1 MACHPK
7 SVKRAHQLADSHP
20 IQPNAPV
27 SRPIPWLFVIGLLI
41 LYLGLVASQIYLGA
55 QASFAELKQNER
67 RRNTEEF
74 TEVRG
79 GKTKASVSSPELV
92 VMFAGDQACIQ
103 NLTSLYFFMSNLS
116 DPRYAEIAKLSNLE
130 DIGVYSCDDVHTFFT
145 SIKGM
150 PSIKSIYM
158 ESVTLDERLL
168 RTLSSFPN
176 LQKVQFEQ
184 LLSYDQ
190 IALLAKELP
199 SAIVEVTDPVSGKP
213 KRIQGG
219 TP

>member
-1 MACHPK
+1 M
-7 SVKRAHQLADSHP
+7 ADSHP
-20 IQPNAPV
+20 IQPNTPV
-27 SRPIPWLFVIGLLI
+27 SRPFPWLFVIGFLI
-41 LYLGLVASQIYLGA
+41 LFIGLVAFLIYRGA
-55 QASFAELKQNER
+55 QASVAELKQNER

-74 TEVRG
+74 TEVKS
-79 GKTKASVSSPELV
+79 GKTEASVSSPELV
-92 VMFAGDQACIQ
+92 VMLAGDQGCIQ
-103 NLTSLYFFMSNLS
+103 NLTSIYFFMSNLS

-130 DIGVYSCDDVHTFFT
+130 DIGIYSCEDVDTFFT

-150 PSIKSIYM
+150 PSIKSIYI

-176 LQKVQFEQ
+176 LQKVRFEQ
-184 LLSYDQ
+184 ILSDDQ
-190 IALLAKELP
+190 TALLAKKLP
-199 SAIVEVTDPVSGKP
+199 SAIVEVADPVSGKP